1 MRLYLNLEGIASTL
15 YSIIIQGAIFTGLAL
30 AFNLDEFLIGVSA
43 SFPMIAQVFQVISPV
58 IIKKFPK
65 RRFMTNVFNLFSR
78 SPWILLMIFL
88 LFPNRNPAVFITV
101 FAISQ
106 IFGTLAGNAWT
117 SLVRDLIPEKERG
130 SFFGKRNVYISLTTL
145 VAFYGYSLLIE
156 KFKDPLGYELVIA
169 AGMLGML
176 ISLWSLRKVPDV
188 PIKSSG
194 ALVETKLVLQDFNFM
209 RLCIFYL
216 MWNAVIAFS
225 SPFFS
230 FHLLKNLNVP
240 FSYIGFTT
248 VINSVVAMIFY
259 GFWGKFSDRHGHKT
273 TAVLG
278 VFIACFISPLWILMN
293 QATWR
298 YMMLID
304 AVMSAIAW
312 SAINL
317 SFLTLPMEVA
327 SSSSP
332 AYFAIYSVF
341 GGIGGLI
348 GSLVGGAVAKIL
360 SSLSFNILGIPIFGI
375 QFMFLAAGFLRAS
388 VLRFL
393 LRVRTKRYVPAIRL
407 AINTLSHLS
416 RNNAFRTN
424 GVNMYDLRKVIR
436 KKIESRLEEDK
447 KWRVKRWW

>member
-1 MRLYLNLEGIASTL
+1 
-15 YSIIIQGAIFTGLAL
+15 
-30 AFNLDEFLIGVSA
+30 
-43 SFPMIAQVFQVISPV
+43 
-58 IIKKFPK
+58 
-65 RRFMTNVFNLFSR
+65 
-78 SPWILLMIFL
+78 
-88 LFPNRNPAVFITV
+88 
-101 FAISQ
+101 
-106 IFGTLAGNAWT
+106 
-117 SLVRDLIPEKERG
+117 
-130 SFFGKRNVYISLTTL
+130 
-145 VAFYGYSLLIE
+145 
-156 KFKDPLGYELVIA
+156 
-169 AGMLGML
+169 
-176 ISLWSLRKVPDV
+176 
-188 PIKSSG
+188 
-194 ALVETKLVLQDFNFM
+194 
-209 RLCIFYL
+209 
-216 MWNAVIAFS
+216 
-225 SPFFS
+225 
-230 FHLLKNLNVP
+230 
-240 FSYIGFTT
+240 
-248 VINSVVAMIFY
+248 
-259 GFWGKFSDRHGHKT
+259 
-273 TAVLG
+273 
-278 VFIACFISPLWILMN
+278 
-293 QATWR
+293 
-298 YMMLID
+298 MLID

-424 GVNMYDLRKVIR
+424 GVNMYDLRRVIR

-447 KWRVKRWW
+447 RWRVRRWW